1 LATDSLLSPI
11 SGSPEITSQ
20 SFRELC
26 DVLARYRD
34 LAAALAAFPTIP
46 IFTAPTG
53 SAPYY
58 PASGVSGPGAA
69 GPEGSEHHGPEPY
82 QEGQQQ

>member
-1 LATDSLLSPI
+1 MFPIGDSHGAALRLVGYRLSLLSPI

-34 LAAALAAFPTIP
+34 LAAALAAFALPLP
-46 IFTAPTG
+46 G
-53 SAPYY
+53 
-58 PASGVSGPGAA
+58 SGVAITPCLST
-69 GPEGSEHHGPEPY
+69 
-82 QEGQQQ
+82 